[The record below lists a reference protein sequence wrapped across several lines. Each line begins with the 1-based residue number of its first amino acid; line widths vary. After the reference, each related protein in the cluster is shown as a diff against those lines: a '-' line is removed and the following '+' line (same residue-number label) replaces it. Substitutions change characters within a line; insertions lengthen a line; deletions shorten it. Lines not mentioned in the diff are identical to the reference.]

1 MFGITGSRH
10 AWLYWVVLS
19 LPLWG
24 QSPAA
29 DAQTAAPANA
39 PAKIVRDG
47 ETLRI
52 EYDNAVLFEG
62 TVRWEGQA
70 GQENQVTNRP
80 GEAIDQ
86 AYKLTGRVRLTG
98 TITAGVQSFPCEVD
112 RKQRAVSDIVRHSSG
127 LSHSLLNR
135 AVYDRQRDWVLS
147 IDYHAAVT
155 IRPATQTDG
164 GTTYALDASGDEIT
178 IRFRP
183 RYYQKHRGLKYY
195 EPWTYAIR
203 EPVAGWCSWFA
214 YWNRVTQQDIRTTAD
229 VLAERLVPYGLTYLQ
244 IDDGYQ
250 QQPISV
256 PEHWLKANDK
266 FPDGMDGLA
275 RYIASKGLKPGIWTN
290 VAFHDRDWAMAHS
303 EYFVLN
309 DKGEPAYGNWVG
321 YVMDGSTP
329 ETIDALIRP
338 VYRGFADTGWVYF
351 KLDALRHL
359 RYEGYNSFSDYFAKK
374 DVDRAEAFRNV
385 VKAVREEIGPDNY
398 LMGCWGVRPELI
410 GLIDACR
417 VGDDGFRLDCMA
429 QFNSFNNVVW
439 QIDPDHIELT
449 PEQGYRSC
457 LCTSMTGS
465 LYMLTDKAEKYR
477 TEVIE
482 PARRTIPV
490 LFTRPGQIYD
500 VDPTRS
506 MFLDRV
512 DTEMSGAG
520 PRVCDASNNA
530 PYDLY
535 LLEINRPYE
544 NWVLLGRF
552 DERKPSLQMSEMGLD
567 RDKDYLAFEFWTKSF
582 AGQFKGQLPLP
593 KIDPKYGCQ
602 LFCLRER
609 QDHPQ
614 LLATNRHISCGGL
627 ELDALAWQDRT
638 LRGTSRV
645 VPNDTYTLYIHEPQE
660 FRSAPFE
667 VDLTGGDVIKTHR
680 NGPILQIDIQCR
692 DINMLNWRIQYK

>member
-1 MFGITGSRH
+1 MLRTSGSKH
-10 AWLYWVVLS
+10 VCLHLSVLA
-19 LPLWG
+19 LLLWEQG
-24 QSPAA
+24 PAA
-29 DAQTAAPANA
+29 QAQAPSNS

-47 ETLRI
+47 QTLRI
-52 EYDNAVLFEG
+52 EYDNTVIFEG
-62 TVRWEGQA
+62 TIQWGGEA
-70 GQENQVTNRP
+70 GQENLVTSRH

-86 AYKLTGRVRLTG
+86 AYKLTGHGVRLAG
-98 TITAGVQSFPCEVD
+98 TVTAGTQSFPCEVD
-112 RKQRAVSDIVRHSSG
+112 RKQRGVSDVIRHSSG

-135 AVYDRQRDWVLS
+135 AVYDRQHDWVLS
-147 IDYHAAVT
+147 IDYFAAVAVQ
-155 IRPATQTDG
+155 PAKQTNA
-164 GTTYALDASGDEIT
+164 GTTYSVNASGDEIT

-183 RYYQKHRGLKYY
+183 RYYQIHRGLKYY
-195 EPWTYAIR
+195 EPWTYSIR
-203 EPVAGWCSWFA
+203 EPVVGWCSWFA

-250 QQPISV
+250 QEPIGV
-256 PEHWLKANDK
+256 PDHWLHANDK

-275 RYIASKGLKPGIWTN
+275 RYIASKGLKPGVWTN
-290 VAFHDRDWAMAHS
+290 VAFQDRDWAFAHK

-321 YVMDGSTP
+321 YVMDGSNP
-329 ETIDALIRP
+329 ATIDTLIRP

-359 RYEGYNSFSDYFAKK
+359 RYEGYNSFSDHFAKK
-374 DVDRAEAFRNV
+374 NADRAEAFRDV
-385 VKAVREEIGPDNY
+385 VKAVRKEIGPDNY
-398 LMGCWGVRPELI
+398 LMGCWGARPELI

-465 LYMLTDKAEKYR
+465 LYMLTDKAEKYQ

-512 DTEMSGAG
+512 ETEMSGSG

-567 RDKDYLAFEFWTKSF
+567 GNKEYLAFEFWTKSF
-582 AGQFKGQLPLP
+582 AGQFKGRMPLP
-593 KIDPKYGCQ
+593 KIDAKYGCQ
-602 LFCLRER
+602 LFCLREK

-627 ELDALAWQDRT
+627 ELDTLAWQNQT
-638 LRGTSRV
+638 LSGTSRT
-645 VPNDTYTLYIHEPQE
+645 VPNDAYTLYIHEPAE
-660 FRSAPFE
+660 FGNQPFDVE
-667 VDLTGGDVIKTHR
+667 VPQGNVVATRRT
-680 NGPILQIDIQCR
+680 GPILQVDIQCR
-692 DINMLNWRIQYK
+692 DANTLAWGVRYK

>member
-1 MFGITGSRH
+1 M
-10 AWLYWVVLS
+10 
-19 LPLWG
+19 
-24 QSPAA
+24 
-29 DAQTAAPANA
+29 
-39 PAKIVRDG
+39 RDG
-47 ETLRI
+47 QTLRI
-52 EYDNAVLFEG
+52 EYDDAVIFEG
-62 TVRWEGQA
+62 TVRWEGRP
-70 GQENQVTNRP
+70 GSENQVTSRH
-80 GEAIDQ
+80 GEAVDQ
-86 AYKLTGRVRLTG
+86 AYKLSGRGLRLTG
-98 TITAGVQSFPCEVD
+98 TIAAGTQSFPCEVD
-112 RKQRAVSDIVRHSSG
+112 RKQRGVADIVRHSSG

-135 AVYDRQRDWVLS
+135 AVYDREHDWVLS
-147 IDYHAAVT
+147 VDYFASVA
-155 IRPATQTDG
+155 IKPASRTDSR
-164 GTTYALDASGDEIT
+164 TTYSLEASGDEIT

-195 EPWTYAIR
+195 EPWTYSIR

-250 QQPISV
+250 QEPISV
-256 PEHWLKANDK
+256 PAHWLHANDK

-290 VAFHDRDWAMAHS
+290 VAFQDRDWAFAHP

-321 YVMDGSTP
+321 YVMDGSNPKTL
-329 ETIDALIRP
+329 DALIRP

-359 RYEGYNSFSDYFAKK
+359 RYEGYNSFSDFFAKK
-374 DVDRAEAFRNV
+374 NVDRVEAFRDV
-385 VKAVREEIGPDNY
+385 VKAVRKEIGPDNY

-477 TEVIE
+477 TEIIE

-512 DTEMSGAG
+512 DTEMSGSG

-552 DERKPSLQMSEMGLD
+552 DERKPALQMSEMGLD
-567 RDKDYLAFEFWTKSF
+567 GNKEYLVFEFWTKSF

-602 LFCLRER
+602 LFCLREK

-627 ELDALAWQDRT
+627 ELDSLAWQDRT
-638 LRGTSRV
+638 LTGTSQV
-645 VPNDTYTLYIHEPQE
+645 VPNDTYTLYIHEPAE
-660 FRSAPFE
+660 FTH
-667 VDLTGGDVIKTHR
+667 TGYDVILANGDVVASHR
-680 NGPILQIDIQCR
+680 NGPILQVDIQCR
-692 DINMLNWRIQYK
+692 EAKTLNWTIRYK

>member
-1 MFGITGSRH
+1 MSRIGGSKR
-10 AWLYWVVLS
+10 AWLCLSVLS
-19 LPLWG
+19 LLPFWARSL
-24 QSPAA
+24 P
-29 DAQTAAPANA
+29 AQTQTPSNA
-39 PAKIVRDG
+39 PAKIVRNG
-47 ETLRI
+47 QTLRI
-52 EYDNAVLFEG
+52 EYDDAVIFEG
-62 TVRWEGQA
+62 TVRWEGRP
-70 GQENQVTNRP
+70 GSENQVTSRH
-80 GEAIDQ
+80 GEAVDQ
-86 AYKLTGRVRLTG
+86 AYKLSGRGLRLTG
-98 TITAGVQSFPCEVD
+98 TIAAGTQSFPCEVD
-112 RKQRAVSDIVRHSSG
+112 RKQRGVADIVRHSSG

-135 AVYDRQRDWVLS
+135 AVYDREHDWVLS
-147 IDYHAAVT
+147 VDYFASVA
-155 IRPATQTDG
+155 IKPASRTDSR
-164 GTTYALDASGDEIT
+164 TTYSLEASGDEIT

-195 EPWTYAIR
+195 EPWTYSIR

-250 QQPISV
+250 QEPISV
-256 PEHWLKANDK
+256 PDHWLHANDK

-290 VAFHDRDWAMAHS
+290 VAFQDRDWAFAHP

-309 DKGEPAYGNWVG
+309 DKGEPACGNWVG
-321 YVMDGSTP
+321 YVMDGSNPKTL
-329 ETIDALIRP
+329 DALIRP

-359 RYEGYNSFSDYFAKK
+359 RYEGYNSFSDFFAKK
-374 DVDRAEAFRNV
+374 NVDRVEAFRDV
-385 VKAVREEIGPDNY
+385 VKAVRKEIGPDNY

-477 TEVIE
+477 TEIIE

-512 DTEMSGAG
+512 DTEMSGSG

-552 DERKPSLQMSEMGLD
+552 DERKSSLQMSEMGLD
-567 RDKDYLAFEFWTKSF
+567 GNKEYLVFEFWTKSF

-602 LFCLRER
+602 LFCLREK

-627 ELDALAWQDRT
+627 ELDSLAWQDRT
-638 LRGTSRV
+638 LTGTSQV
-645 VPNDTYTLYIHEPQE
+645 VPNDTYTLYIHEPAE
-660 FRSAPFE
+660 FTH
-667 VDLTGGDVIKTHR
+667 TGYDVILANGDVVASHR
-680 NGPILQIDIQCR
+680 NGPILQVDIQCR
-692 DINMLNWRIQYK
+692 EAKTLNWTIRYK